1 MGHDHAHHD
10 HAHAHFESG
19 GEGFDD
25 RRAYLIG
32 IVLNLGFV
40 VVEVAFG
47 LFARSMSLIADAGH
61 NLGDVLGLLVAG
73 GASLLARRKPS
84 LRRTYGFRR
93 ATILAAL
100 ANGLLL
106 VVATGA
112 IVWESIGRL
121 RTPGTIDGGL
131 VAIVAAVGVLVNG
144 ASALFLM
151 KGKKRD
157 VNVQAAF
164 IHLVADAA
172 VSAGVV
178 ITGILIRFT
187 GQSVLDPV
195 VSIVLSLVI
204 LASTWQLLRRS
215 LDLALD
221 AVPEQIDPGQVRG
234 YLGGL
239 PGVRGVHDLHIW
251 AMSSTETALTAHL
264 VTVDGASS
272 PGFLRDVCSE
282 LHTRFHIGHATLQ
295 VEAHDAKVPCDVPC
309 RLVSDEA
316 E

>member
-1 MGHDHAHHD
+1 M
-10 HAHAHFESG
+10 
-19 GEGFDD
+19 
-25 RRAYLIG
+25 
-32 IVLNLGFV
+32 LNLGFV

-47 LFARSMSLIADAGH
+47 LFAHSMALLADAGH
-61 NLGDVLGLLVAG
+61 NLGDVLGLLIAG

-84 LRRTYGFRR
+84 QRRTYGFRR

-121 RTPGTIDGGL
+121 RNPGPVEGGL
-131 VAIVAAVGVLVNG
+131 VAIVAAAGVLVNG

-151 KGKKRD
+151 KGKKHD
-157 VNVQAAF
+157 VNVHAAF
-164 IHLVADAA
+164 IHLAADAA

-178 ITGILIRFT
+178 VTGILLSLT
-187 GQSVLDPV
+187 GYNLLDPV
-195 VSIVLSLVI
+195 VSLVLSFII
-204 LASTWQLLRRS
+204 LASTWSLLRRS

-239 PGVRGVHDLHIW
+239 PGVREVHDLHIW

-264 VTVDGASS
+264 VTADGSPSS
-272 PGFLRDVCSE
+272 PGFLRDVCHE
-282 LHTRFHIGHATLQ
+282 LHQRFHIEHATLQ
-295 VEAHDAKVPCDVPC
+295 VEPHETGAPCPLPC
-309 RLVSDEA
+309 RLASDEA
-316 E
+316 V

>member
-10 HAHAHFESG
+10 HGHGAA
-19 GEGFDD
+19 EGFDD
-25 RRAYLIG
+25 GRAYLIG

-47 LFARSMSLIADAGH
+47 LFAHSMSLIADAGH

-121 RTPGTIDGGL
+121 REPGTIDGGL
-131 VAIVAAVGVLVNG
+131 VAVVATAGVLVNG

-164 IHLVADAA
+164 IHLAADAA

-178 ITGILIRFT
+178 VTGVLIRFT
-187 GQSVLDPV
+187 GASILDPV

-204 LASTWQLLRRS
+204 LGSTWSLLRRS

-239 PGVRGVHDLHIW
+239 PGVREVHDLHIW

-272 PGFLRDVCSE
+272 PGFLRDVSNE
-282 LHTRFHIGHATLQ
+282 LHSRFHIGHATLQ
-295 VEAHDAKVPCDVPC
+295 LEAHDTKAPCDVPC
-309 RLVSDEA
+309 RLATDEA